1 MLRILQV
8 NEVRRVRGFEKPGI
22 QWTVIAL
29 GIALMI
35 LLVAATVR
43 IRTLQDLLRR
53 ADQVMSTEG
62 KRRETLERDLARE
75 RSTREALALELARVR
90 SGAACGGSGDAAAG
104 PPTLT
109 LDPVRERSGS
119 PPAVNIDSADPDTVV
134 ELRLLLPDTAS
145 SELKQLNLTARDW
158 TTGAVRWSLGAV
170 RVATADGRRAAVAQV
185 SGEMIAPGVFEFVLA
200 PVGEGGPQPEAV
212 AAYELA
218 VNPRAAR

>member
-1 MLRILQV
+1 MRG
-8 NEVRRVRGFEKPGI
+8 VRGFEKPGI

-29 GIALMI
+29 GIALTI
-35 LLVAATVR
+35 LLVTATAR

-53 ADQVMSTEG
+53 TDQVMSTEG

-75 RSTREALALELARVR
+75 RSTREAFALELARVR
-90 SGAACGGSGDAAAG
+90 NGAGPAGSGPAAAG

-119 PPAVNIDSADPDTVV
+119 PPAVNIDSPPLDTVV
-134 ELRLLLPDTAS
+134 ELRLLLPDKAS

-158 TTGAVRWSLGAV
+158 TTGAVRWSLGGV
-170 RVATADGRRAAVAQV
+170 RVATADGRRAAVAHV
-185 SGEMIAPGVFEFVLA
+185 SGEMVAAGVFEFVLA
-200 PVGEGGPQPEAV
+200 PVGDGGPQPESV
-212 AAYELA
+212 AAYELG